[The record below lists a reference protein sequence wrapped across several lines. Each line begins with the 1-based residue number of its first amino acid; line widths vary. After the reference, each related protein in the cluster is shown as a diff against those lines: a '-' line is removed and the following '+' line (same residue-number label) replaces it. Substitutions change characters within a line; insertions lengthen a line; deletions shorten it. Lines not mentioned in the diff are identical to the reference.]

1 MNIHLPD
8 ALQEQL
14 NKQMDNGMY
23 ANTAEFVRQ
32 AIREKLEREAIHKAK
47 LEALR
52 HDIDVAWKQ
61 ADSGETVPF
70 DPQDTLKRAKERLSK

>member
-14 NKQMDNGMY
+14 NKQMDSGIY

-32 AIREKLEREAIHKAK
+32 AIREKLEREALYQAK
-47 LEALR
+47 LQALR
-52 HDIDVAWKQ
+52 HDIDCCLEA
-61 ADSGETVPF
+61 G
-70 DPQDTLKRAKERLSK
+70 R